1 MSTVSIGTLKGY
13 LLLEDTLTPALTRAS
28 TRLTTTG
35 KRLNELGQQT
45 SAAGRAMLPLSAAV
59 GAMGVGAVKAA
70 MDFESSFAGVRKTV
84 NATEGEF
91 AALSTGFREMSK
103 AIPVSVNELNTIGES
118 AGQLGIETEH
128 ILGFTRTMADL
139 GVTTNLSS
147 DQAATALARLANIT
161 GLPQTEFDRLGSTI
175 VDLGN
180 NLATTESEI
189 VDFGLRIA
197 GAGEI
202 AGLSEAQILAIGAAM
217 SSVGVQAEAGGTA
230 VQKVL
235 LGMTE
240 AVSRGGDK
248 LHVFASTAGL
258 SAREFASAFEQDA
271 GAAFAAFTAGI
282 GEQGITA
289 TATLEALNFTD
300 QRLIKSFLSLGG
312 AGEVLTQ
319 SLQIGTQAFED
330 NTALATEAAQRYATF
345 ESQAKILWGRLRD
358 VAITVG
364 TSLLPSLN
372 QLLTASGPLVDQL
385 ARAAHWFADLPQPVR
400 ATALAVGVLMAATA
414 PVLIGLGTL
423 ISLAGLT
430 VTSLGT
436 LSGALAG
443 TTTAMAAAGTA
454 APAAAAG
461 VGLLGGSL
469 RALTLAA
476 GPVGIAIAGMWAAW
490 KVFQWATARN
500 EVASVEA
507 RIAGLSERIA
517 NISNTGARAT
527 RMKQHLTAALRDEEA
542 ALTAAN
548 AAAAAAVRNAPAEI
562 ARLEAEIEAL
572 PTLSRNYDNVVRAK
586 QREIAE
592 NRQLLADREEQ
603 VTAIR
608 EETAAIKAAIE
619 ASQKAIWDAAV
630 ASMRATK
637 TNDDFAASVEGSTAA
652 VDALDTSVDR
662 FTGGTS
668 NSRNALMGFIG
679 TLQPLPQLGIEA
691 AMAVDALDTSFDRFT
706 GGTSNSQN
714 ALRGFIGTLQD
725 LPAAATTA
733 GTEAGTAAA
742 DGFLSGMGESFAGF
756 GKQIG
761 QTFARALEGG
771 GGFLGATQSLGVQ
784 AGDRLGTS
792 LSEGLS
798 TRMTADTGFLSKGL
812 GKVLGDA
819 AGMAIPLIG
828 PVIGQLVGKLFSL
841 GGPSAAELAG
851 RQVAGR
857 FRQGLLAELNPAQM
871 AEVQQA
877 IQGAW
882 KGNEIGAATVIAIRD
897 AYIAAGASAD
907 DALDVVNRLWQ
918 AEQQGGAAVQEVI
931 DEITTTIKKETVPGL
946 DALAE
951 TGRGTFEELTG
962 TIDIMQAKI
971 ANTDSLDRMAAEFR
985 KASDGSTYDLGTI
998 LREAESLTDSLGST
1012 HPAVVQ
1018 MQGLIRDASETGV
1031 WDFGQMA
1038 LAIGAMKDE
1047 MATPIVIPVTPVLTG
1062 MIDPGREGNDRLS
1075 PSNFRTR
1082 EAWEANW
1089 LARNPGDAHRADEA
1103 LGGHQF
1109 ADGTGGLRQFSPF
1122 GTPAWLHGEEEVLT
1136 RQQGQGVATMVGAQ
1150 LENARAQFAVASRHM
1165 ETAGAGMAGA
1175 AGLGAPIVVHL
1186 HTHIDGRRAA
1196 EAVVRRIPGV
1206 LAVHG
1211 VA

>member
-28 TRLTTTG
+28 AKLTTTG

-59 GAMGVGAVKAA
+59 GALGLGAV
-70 MDFESSFAGVRKTV
+70 
-84 NATEGEF
+84 
-91 AALSTGFREMSK
+91 
-103 AIPVSVNELNTIGES
+103 
-118 AGQLGIETEH
+118 
-128 ILGFTRTMADL
+128 TMARDFNAGMANVATLIPGNTQRVKELKGSVQDMAVAVGKSTTDL
-139 GVTTNLSS
+139 TDGLYQVVSAFGDTTDTVKILDINAR
-147 DQAATALARLANIT
+147 AATA
-161 GLPQTEFDRLGSTI
+161 G
-175 VDLGN
+175 
-180 NLATTESEI
+180 LATTTDAINFTSAVTKAYGDTSAEAVQQASDLAFI
-189 VDFGLRIA
+189 VTKLGQTTFPELSASIGNVAPFAATLNVRQEELAAAFATLTGVTGNAAMVSTQLRA
-197 GAGEI
+197 VLASMLKPTTEMEAAI
-202 AGLSEAQILAIGAAM
+202 AGLEYASASAMIQELGMVGAMQALIAKTDGSKQAIGELFGQVEGLNAVFALTGGQADTFATKMAATNQV
-217 SSVGVQAEAGGTA
+217 SGASAEAFREQTQGVNAAGFAWNQFKQEVVTTA
-230 VQKVL
+230 Q
-235 LGMTE
+235 
-240 AVSRGGDK
+240 RFGDD
-248 LHVFASTAGL
+248 LIPHL
-258 SAREFASAFEQDA
+258 
-271 GAAFAAFTAGI
+271 
-282 GEQGITA
+282 
-289 TATLEALNFTD
+289 
-300 QRLIKSFLSLGG
+300 QR
-312 AGEVLTQ
+312 AGEVM
-319 SLQIGTQAFED
+319 
-330 NTALATEAAQRYATF
+330 RP
-345 ESQAKILWGRLRD
+345 LWDAVTWGVDVFGRLPAALQTTG
-358 VAITVG
+358 VA
-364 TSLLPSLN
+364 L
-372 QLLTASGPLVDQL
+372 
-385 ARAAHWFADLPQPVR
+385 
-400 ATALAVGVLMAATA
+400 GVLMVAAA

-476 GPVGIAIAGMWAAW
+476 GPVGIAITGMWAAW
-490 KVFQWATARN
+490 KVFQWATARK

-507 RIAGLSERIA
+507 RIASLSERIA
-517 NISNTGARAT
+517 NISDTGARAT

-572 PTLSRNYDNVVRAK
+572 PTLSRNYDNLVRAK

-608 EETAAIKAAIE
+608 EEAAAIE
-619 ASQKAIWDAAV
+619 ASQQAIWDAAV

-637 TNDDFAASVEGSTAA
+637 TNDDFTASMEGSTAA

-662 FTGGTS
+662 FTGGTL

-706 GGTSNSQN
+706 GGTSNSRN
-714 ALRGFIGTLQD
+714 ALMGFIGTLQD
-725 LPAAATTA
+725 LPAAATP
-733 GTEAGTAAA
+733 AGTAAA

-756 GKQIG
+756 GQQIG

-798 TRMTADTGFLSKGL
+798 TKMAAKTGFLATGL

-828 PVIGQLVGKLFSL
+828 PVIGSLVGKLFSL
-841 GGPSAAELAG
+841 GGPSEAELAG

-897 AYIAAGASAD
+897 AYIAAGASAE
-907 DALDVVNRLWQ
+907 DALNVVNRLWQ
-918 AEQQGGAAVQEVI
+918 AEQQGGAAVQQVI
-931 DEITTTIKKETVPGL
+931 DEITQTIATEVTPTVEASGE
-946 DALAE
+946 AFEEVTAA
-951 TGRGTFEELTG
+951 GRGAFAELTG

-985 KASDGSTYDLGTI
+985 KASEGSTYNLGTI

-1031 WDFGQMA
+1031 WDFAQMA

-1075 PSNFRTR
+1075 PSNFSTR

-1109 ADGTGGLRQFSPF
+1109 AAGTGGLRQFSPF

>member
-1 MSTVSIGTLKGY
+1 M
-13 LLLEDTLTPALTRAS
+13 
-28 TRLTTTG
+28 
-35 KRLNELGQQT
+35 
-45 SAAGRAMLPLSAAV
+45 
-59 GAMGVGAVKAA
+59 
-70 MDFESSFAGVRKTV
+70 
-84 NATEGEF
+84 
-91 AALSTGFREMSK
+91 
-103 AIPVSVNELNTIGES
+103 
-118 AGQLGIETEH
+118 
-128 ILGFTRTMADL
+128 
-139 GVTTNLSS
+139 
-147 DQAATALARLANIT
+147 
-161 GLPQTEFDRLGSTI
+161 
-175 VDLGN
+175 
-180 NLATTESEI
+180 
-189 VDFGLRIA
+189 
-197 GAGEI
+197 
-202 AGLSEAQILAIGAAM
+202 
-217 SSVGVQAEAGGTA
+217 
-230 VQKVL
+230 
-235 LGMTE
+235 
-240 AVSRGGDK
+240 
-248 LHVFASTAGL
+248 
-258 SAREFASAFEQDA
+258 
-271 GAAFAAFTAGI
+271 
-282 GEQGITA
+282 
-289 TATLEALNFTD
+289 
-300 QRLIKSFLSLGG
+300 
-312 AGEVLTQ
+312 
-319 SLQIGTQAFED
+319 
-330 NTALATEAAQRYATF
+330 
-345 ESQAKILWGRLRD
+345 
-358 VAITVG
+358 
-364 TSLLPSLN
+364 
-372 QLLTASGPLVDQL
+372 
-385 ARAAHWFADLPQPVR
+385 
-400 ATALAVGVLMAATA
+400 
-414 PVLIGLGTL
+414 
-423 ISLAGLT
+423 
-430 VTSLGT
+430 TSLGT

-476 GPVGIAIAGMWAAW
+476 GPVGIAITGMWAAW
-490 KVFQWATARN
+490 KVFQWATARK

-507 RIAGLSERIA
+507 RIASLSERIA
-517 NISNTGARAT
+517 NISDTGARAT

-548 AAAAAAVRNAPAEI
+548 DAAAAAVRNAPAEI

-603 VTAIR
+603 VTAIQ
-608 EETAAIKAAIE
+608 EEKAAIE
-619 ASQKAIWDAAV
+619 ASQQAIWDAAV

-637 TNDDFAASVEGSTAA
+637 TNDDLTTSVGGSTAA
-652 VDALDTSVDR
+652 VDAL
-662 FTGGTS
+662 
-668 NSRNALMGFIG
+668 IG

-714 ALRGFIGTLQD
+714 ALMGFIGTLQD
-725 LPAAATTA
+725 LPAAATP
-733 GTEAGTAAA
+733 AGTAAA

-756 GKQIG
+756 GQQIG

-798 TRMTADTGFLSKGL
+798 TKMAAETGFLSKGL

-828 PVIGQLVGKLFSL
+828 PVIGSLVGKLFSL
-841 GGPSAAELAG
+841 GGPSEAELAG

-897 AYIAAGASAD
+897 AYLAAGASAEE
-907 DALDVVNRLWQ
+907 ALEVVDRLWR
-918 AEQQGGAAVQEVI
+918 AEQEGGAAVQQVI
-931 DEITTTIKKETVPGL
+931 DEITQTIATELTPTIEASGEAFEEVTAAGRGAFAGLTTTI
-946 DALAE
+946 D
-951 TGRGTFEELTG
+951 R
-962 TIDIMQAKI
+962 MQAKI
-971 ANTDSLDRMAAEFR
+971 ANTDSLERMAAEFR
-985 KASDGSTYDLGTI
+985 KASEGSTYNLGTI

-1089 LARNPGDAHRADEA
+1089 LERNPGDAHRADEA